1 MSGWGAILFFVM
13 RLCDISVTS
22 RAASTGFGRMRM
34 LIEEYF
40 AAVLSPTVT
49 FF

>member
-1 MSGWGAILFFVM
+1 M
-13 RLCDISVTS
+13 RLCDIPVTS
-22 RAASTGFGRMRM
+22 RAASTGFGRMRT

-40 AAVLSPTVT
+40 AAVRSATVT